1 MMLSHSFVNETYE
14 VLSVAPATLC
24 ASHRRIMDAATLKAE
39 LQKPGRSQSALARFM
54 KLDAASVNRMCG
66 GGPGRKISVEEA
78 EQINAYLAGTAR
90 SGSLPAKTSMERLSS
105 APTLQLLPIRFRV
118 QAGAWLQ
125 ADIYATQDYGEG
137 PIAADPRIAPKSQW
151 LEEVVGESMNRVI
164 QPGMLVHVIDA
175 IHLEYSPRDRD
186 IVVVE
191 RTRFQ
196 GSEIERSLKRVH
208 ISGGGVELR
217 GDSTIA
223 EFNEPMPIHGDN
235 DDIEIRI
242 AGWVRHAIVRL

>member
-1 MMLSHSFVNETYE
+1 MMLSHSFVNEGYE
-14 VLSVAPATLC
+14 VLSVAAADIP
-24 ASHRRIMDAATLKAE
+24 ASHRGTMDAATLKAE

-66 GGPGRKISVEEA
+66 GGPGRKISVDEA
-78 EQINAYLAGTAR
+78 ELITAYLAGTAR
-90 SGSLPAKTSMERLSS
+90 GGAAQPKTPMERLTS
-105 APTLQLLPIRFRV
+105 APALQFLPIRFRV

-125 ADIYATQDYGEG
+125 ADVYATQDYGDG
-137 PIAADPRIAPKSQW
+137 PIPMDPRIAPQSQW

-186 IVVVE
+186 VVVVE

-196 GSEIERSLKRVH
+196 GAEIERSLKRVH
-208 ISGGGVELR
+208 INGGGIELR

-223 EFNEPMPIHGDN
+223 EFNEPISTNGDN
-235 DDIEIRI
+235 DDIEVRI